1 MKITFKK
8 SLAVI
13 LSLVMCV
20 SVLFGM
26 NLTIFAAESNVVNY
40 VYDGTKVYNWGQRGD
55 TATFLSPMAL
65 DFYADNNIS
74 LDALLALNGS
84 STESGVPSSALY
96 KALQSLMKDNHDY
109 ITGYDATKEL
119 FKYTDCQNGGGK
131 ISSFYSG
138 AAIGPAW
145 NSNEWNREHVW
156 PNSKGDK
163 AGNGENDLMMLRP
176 TSTSENS
183 SRGNKAYGTTTT
195 TSYYNPNDEGNG
207 AYDLRGD
214 CARIILYQYVRWN
227 CTNTGSDYNPTSIFG
242 ANGVIESKD
251 VLLDWIEADPVDTW
265 ELGRNDAAESIL
277 GTRNVFVDYP
287 ELAFD
292 LFNEAVPTNYTSPSG
307 GTSVEGTTGTGGS
320 GSTGGAD
327 SDYEIAAEATIT
339 FDDTAKRTSVSTT
352 QQTWT
357 ENGILFTNN
366 KGSGSDINES
376 YFNPVRVYKNSEVV
390 IEYDK
395 AIAKIDFATSGSS
408 YATPLATALA
418 TYGTVT
424 TSGNTVT
431 LVLSQPTK
439 TFTFTNSGGATRFNS
454 ITVYATDEVVEPDP
468 EEPTPDP
475 EPEDPTTDTPIT
487 GTETEVTINFGT
499 TIQRVS
505 WDSNSQVWA
514 NEDLTFTNNKASSSN
529 DIIDSSNPVRIYAH
543 SSVTLE
549 HTNGIKSIT
558 FAADNATYATALT
571 NSIGTPTGA
580 TVTKDGNNITVTF
593 ENAVKSYNIADI
605 TAQVRLDSITAVV
618 LVNTDAPTVTVTAQ
632 ANNSAYG
639 SVEVGGKYIIATP
652 KSGYEIDETNP
663 YTIISGT
670 ATVTQSG
677 NSFAVTAD
685 ADVTVQINFVEREKA
700 EVKYYQHGD
709 LAFTEKV
716 NVGDNTTLPT
726 HFGNVPLGWTFAGWT
741 TTEISGETTT
751 EPTVL
756 ASKSNYAINSDTAF
770 YAVYYYSKTETVEN
784 TTAGTKSYVKVTSAP
799 ADWSGT
805 YLIVYETG
813 KVAFDGSRTT
823 LDAAS
828 NTISVTISNNTIA
841 SNTTTDA
848 STFTITKSGSN
859 YLVQSKSG
867 YYIGN
872 TSSSKNQLQSSKT
885 TKYTNTISID
895 SNGNVSIIASAG
907 YYLRYNKD
915 SGQTRFRY
923 YKSTSTY
930 PLVSLYKL
938 VETAGE
944 STTTTTTVNHY
955 FTNRAFT
962 DTETQGYYVKVTE
975 DLIDWSGDYLVVFE
989 GTDKK
994 ADAVFD
1000 GSRPTLDEAHNILNG
1015 VSANGGA
1022 IKAKQS
1028 IDAAKIT
1035 IIKSGDKYV
1044 IKANGKYIAPT
1055 SGANGITVGT
1065 ENQHTIAFAD
1075 GKVDIIG
1082 STGSYLRF
1090 NSDNGKNN
1098 YRFRYYQASSYQNQA
1113 AITLYK
1119 WIPLEAAIT
1128 GAQVTVGADLSI
1140 NYYTNITGVNNVN
1153 EYELTMRFS
1162 IDDTVIDTVAG
1173 AVVDGQ
1179 YVFDFAGLAPQRM
1192 SDVIKAELLING
1204 GVIAVK
1210 GNYSIKANAQN
1221 LLTENAG
1228 NEELVQFITDMLYYG
1243 AAAQTY
1249 TNYNTGNLATSG
1261 DIAALL
1267 GTPSDI
1273 EPSEDDK
1280 MALTT
1285 NPNAPAN
1292 GPRFRAASVWFDST
1306 NKIIIK
1312 LTGVTANT
1320 QFFID
1325 ESLVELDYDAAT
1337 DTYSFTTDAIEATR
1351 FSEVFVF
1358 DIYEN
1363 GEWVQSL
1370 EYSINAYAFSKYQN
1384 SNNPNMATLALAL
1397 YRVGMSAEA
1406 YANKQ

>member
-1 MKITFKK
+1 MKITLKK
-8 SLAVI
+8 SFAVI
-13 LSLVMCV
+13 LALVMCV

-26 NLTIFAAESNVVNY
+26 NLSAFAAETNTVTY
-40 VYDGTKVYNWGQRGD
+40 VKDGTYVYNWGTRGT
-55 TATFLSPMAL
+55 TATFLSPMASK
-65 DFYADNNIS
+65 FYGDKNIS
-74 LDALLALNGS
+74 LDALLALDGS
-84 STESGVPSSALY
+84 ANTSNVPDSALY
-96 KALQSLMKDNHDY
+96 DALYNLMATSTY
-109 ITGYDATKEL
+109 TSYDSTKNY
-119 FKYTDCQNGGGK
+119 FKYTDCQNSDGA

-138 AAIGPAW
+138 VSVGPTW
-145 NSNEWNREHVW
+145 DGTFNREHVW
-156 PNSKGDK
+156 PNSKS
-163 AGNGENDLMMLRP
+163 NGGSDTNTRRETDIMMLRP
-176 TSTSENS
+176 TATTENS
-183 SRGNKAYGTTTT
+183 GRGNTAYGK
-195 TSYYNPNDEGNG
+195 SSGYFNPNNYVGSTG
-207 AYDLRGD
+207 YDLRGD
-214 CARIILYQYVRWN
+214 VARIVLYVYVRWGGDATYHDGALN
-227 CTNTGSDYNPTSIFG
+227 FMWGSS
-242 ANGVIESKD
+242 GVIESKD
-251 VLLDWIEADPVDTW
+251 VLIEWMEADPVDTW
-265 ELGRNDAAESIL
+265 EMGRNDSTEAIL

-320 GSTGGAD
+320 GSTGG
-327 SDYEIAAEATIT
+327 DYEIAAEATIT
-339 FDDTAKRTSVSTT
+339 FDNTAKRTSVSTT

-357 ENGILFTNN
+357 ENGIVFTNN

-390 IEYDK
+390 IAYDK

-408 YATPLATALA
+408 YATALETTLS
-418 TYGTVT
+418 TYGTIT

-454 ITVYATDEVVEPDP
+454 ITVYATDEVVDPDP

-475 EPEDPTTDTPIT
+475 DPEEPTPDTPDEPIT

-505 WDSNSQVWA
+505 WDSNSQVWS

-632 ANNSAYG
+632 ANNDTYG
-639 SVEVGGKYIIATP
+639 TVEVSGKYIIATP

-685 ADVTVQINFVEREKA
+685 ADVTIQINFVEREKA

-756 ASKSNYAINSDTAF
+756 ASKSNYTVNADTNL
-770 YAVYYYSKTETVEN
+770 YAVYYYSKTETVES
-784 TTAGTKSYVKVTSAP
+784 TTQGGKAYEKVTSAP

-828 NTISVTISNNTIA
+828 NTISVAINNNKIE

-938 VETAGE
+938 VETTGE
-944 STTTTTTVNHY
+944 STTTTTTVNYY

-962 DTETQGYYVKVTE
+962 DNETQGYYVKVTE
-975 DLIDWSGDYLVVFE
+975 DLTDWSGDYLVVFE

-1035 IIKSGDKYV
+1035 ITKSGDKYA

-1065 ENQHTIAFAD
+1065 ENLHTIAFAD

-1140 NYYTNITGVNNVN
+1140 NYYTNITGVDNVN

-1173 AVVDGQ
+1173 AVVDSQ

-1192 SDVIKAELLING
+1192 SDIIKAELLING

-1210 GNYSIKANAQN
+1210 DNYSIKTNAQN

-1228 NEELVQFITDMLYYG
+1228 NAELCQFITDMLYYG
-1243 AAAQTY
+1243 AAAQKY
-1249 TNYNTGNLATSG
+1249 TKYNTDNLATDG
-1261 DIAALL
+1261 ITGL
-1267 GTPSDI
+1267 GTPSTATPTETNNAFDL
-1273 EPSEDDK
+1273 S
-1280 MALTT
+1280 ATT
-1285 NPNAPAN
+1285 GDAGFKSAT
-1292 GPRFRAASVWFDST
+1292 VWFDVT
-1306 NKIIIK
+1306 NKLIVKVSKKTEDVNVKVYVTPDGGTKTELSYNDTVGGYMTDEIK
-1312 LTGVTANT
+1312 VTDFHNA
-1320 QFFID
+1320 FVF
-1325 ESLVELDYDAAT
+1325 ELCDGEGNAIQT
-1337 DTYSFTTDAIEATR
+1337 LTYSVNSYA
-1351 FSEVFVF
+1351 
-1358 DIYEN
+1358 
-1363 GEWVQSL
+1363 
-1370 EYSINAYAFSKYQN
+1370 YSIYKKYE
-1384 SNNPNMATLALAL
+1384 SDDTSAMKALALAL
-1397 YRVGMSAEA
+1397 FRLGQSAE
-1406 YANKQ
+1406 NL

>member
-1 MKITFKK
+1 MKITMKK
-8 SLAVI
+8 SFAVI
-13 LSLVMCV
+13 MALVMCV

-26 NLTIFAAESNVVNY
+26 NLSAFAADTNTVTY
-40 VYDGTKVYNWGQRGD
+40 VKDGSYVYNWGTRGT
-55 TATFLSPMAL
+55 TATFLSPMASK
-65 DFYADNNIS
+65 FYGDKNIS
-74 LDALLALNGS
+74 LDALLALDGNANTS
-84 STESGVPSSALY
+84 SVPDSELYDALY
-96 KALQSLMKDNHDY
+96 NLMATTKY
-109 ITGYDATKEL
+109 TSYDATRDL
-119 FKYTDCQNGGGK
+119 FKYTDCQNSGGA

-138 AAIGPAW
+138 TSIGPAW
-145 NSNEWNREHVW
+145 DSGNTWNREHVW
-156 PNSKGDK
+156 PNSKS
-163 AGNGENDLMMLRP
+163 NGGSDSNTRRETDIMMLRP
-176 TSTSENS
+176 TSTNENS
-183 SRGNKAYGTTTT
+183 SRGNKAYGSGTNF
-195 TSYYNPNDEGNG
+195 YNPNSASGG
-207 AYDLRGD
+207 VYDLRGD
-214 CARIILYQYVRWN
+214 VARIVLYVYVRWGGDSSYADGALDFMW
-227 CTNTGSDYNPTSIFG
+227 GSS
-242 ANGVIESKD
+242 GVIESKD
-251 VLLDWIEADPVDTW
+251 VLIDWMEADPVDTW
-265 ELGRNDAAESIL
+265 EMGRNDSTEAIL

-292 LFNEAVPTNYTSPSG
+292 LFNESVPTNYTSPSG

-320 GSTGGAD
+320 GSTGGD
-327 SDYEIAAEATIT
+327 SST
-339 FDDTAKRTSVSTT
+339 DDTIVEGDHYVKVTSATDLTDGNYLIVYESGNVAFNGALSADAANNNIPVTISGNKIAVTSTT
-352 QQTWT
+352 TT
-357 ENGILFTNN
+357 AEVVLETMSGGYAIKT
-366 KGSGSDINES
+366 KSGSYLSQSGTNAKIVYGASAFAHAISIDAGVAKIANAGNTS
-376 YFNPVRVYKNSEVV
+376 YMIMFNPTADQMRFRYYKGTQKDVALYKLVVSE
-390 IEYDK
+390 
-395 AIAKIDFATSGSS
+395 
-408 YATPLATALA
+408 
-418 TYGTVT
+418 
-424 TSGNTVT
+424 
-431 LVLSQPTK
+431 
-439 TFTFTNSGGATRFNS
+439 SGGEGGET
-454 ITVYATDEVVEPDP
+454 PDP

-475 EPEDPTTDTPIT
+475 EEPDEPTPDTPIT

-499 TIQRVS
+499 DLQRKS
-505 WDSNSQVWA
+505 QDKNSQIWA
-514 NEDLTFTNNKASSSN
+514 NEDLTFTNLKGSGS
-529 DIIDSSNPVRIYAH
+529 DIVENVNPVRIYAH

-558 FAADNATYATALT
+558 FAADTAAYATALKT
-571 NSIGTPTGA
+571 SIGTPTGA
-580 TVTKDGNNITVTF
+580 TVTQDGNNITVTF

-632 ANNSAYG
+632 ANNSACG
-639 SVEVGGKYIIATP
+639 TVEVSGKYIIATP
-652 KSGYEIDETNP
+652 KSGYEIDDTNP

-670 ATVTQSG
+670 AIVTQSG

-756 ASKSNYAINSDTAF
+756 ESKSNYAINSDTVF

-828 NTISVTISNNTIA
+828 NTISVTINNNKIE

-872 TSSSKNQLQSSKT
+872 TSSKNQLLSSKT

-938 VETAGE
+938 VETAGD
-944 STTTTTTVNHY
+944 STTTTVTTNYY

-975 DLIDWSGDYLVVFE
+975 DLTDWSGDYLVVFE

-1035 IIKSGDKYV
+1035 ITKSGDKYV

-1055 SGANGITVGT
+1055 SGENGITVGT
-1065 ENQHTIAFAD
+1065 ENLHTIAFAD
-1075 GKVDIIG
+1075 GNVDIIG

-1098 YRFRYYQASSYQNQA
+1098 YRFRYYAADKYQNQA

-1119 WIPLEAAIT
+1119 WIPLEVAIT
-1128 GAQVTVGADLSI
+1128 GAQVTVGADLS
-1140 NYYTNITGVNNVN
+1140 
-1153 EYELTMRFS
+1153 
-1162 IDDTVIDTVAG
+1162 
-1173 AVVDGQ
+1173 
-1179 YVFDFAGLAPQRM
+1179 
-1192 SDVIKAELLING
+1192 
-1204 GVIAVK
+1204 
-1210 GNYSIKANAQN
+1210 
-1221 LLTENAG
+1221 
-1228 NEELVQFITDMLYYG
+1228 
-1243 AAAQTY
+1243 
-1249 TNYNTGNLATSG
+1249 
-1261 DIAALL
+1261 
-1267 GTPSDI
+1267 
-1273 EPSEDDK
+1273 
-1280 MALTT
+1280 
-1285 NPNAPAN
+1285 
-1292 GPRFRAASVWFDST
+1292 
-1306 NKIIIK
+1306 
-1312 LTGVTANT
+1312 
-1320 QFFID
+1320 
-1325 ESLVELDYDAAT
+1325 
-1337 DTYSFTTDAIEATR
+1337 FT
-1351 FSEVFVF
+1351 
-1358 DIYEN
+1358 
-1363 GEWVQSL
+1363 
-1370 EYSINAYAFSKYQN
+1370 K
-1384 SNNPNMATLALAL
+1384 
-1397 YRVGMSAEA
+1397 
-1406 YANKQ
+1406 